1 MRLRQFNP
9 ANIRVRRGGWGGGL
23 PGGGGGKLGCG
34 AIVITIIAAMVLGVD
49 PSQMLGTIEGLQ
61 QGAPG
66 EQTQTTGG
74 STTEICQQNR
84 YSLESCNGT
93 KFPERNLGAAVAR
106 RERPFRAAYSQF
118 LPRRDSLGMRRGIE
132 LDGAILLPR

>member
-23 PGGGGGKLGCG
+23 PGGGGKLGCG

-61 QGAPG
+61 QRSAGRADAN
-66 EQTQTTGG
+66 
-74 STTEICQQNR
+74 NR
-84 YSLESCNGT
+84 RQHNRDLPAEPLCA
-93 KFPERNLGAAVAR
+93 RNLQR
-106 RERPFRAAYSQF
+106 H
-118 LPRRDSLGMRRGIE
+118 
-132 LDGAILLPR
+132 